1 MHSSTCLFVYVYG
14 HSWTIYPVSWK
25 KEQRH
30 QFQTG
35 PCECRSRGQKLT
47 LIHTSGW
54 MAAKLH
60 NKGLSGKHIFV
71 FFFILVTVNH
81 THFILSETENTH
93 TSVSLM
99 LTYSQGLSPN
109 WDDLYR
115 EKLLIVVNLVLS
127 EEVWGQEWGGVP
139 IPGFWLLVC
148 RGVGD
153 RQAGV
158 GLVYHVSLLAG
169 ERLRVLPEQLE

>member
-1 MHSSTCLFVYVYG
+1 MHSRACLFVYLYG
-14 HSWTIYPVSWK
+14 HSWTINPVSWK

-30 QFQTG
+30 KFQTG
-35 PCECRSRGQKLT
+35 LCECRSRGQKLT

-54 MAAKLH
+54 TAAKLH

-71 FFFILVTVNH
+71 FLFILVTVNH

-109 WDDLYR
+109 W
-115 EKLLIVVNLVLS
+115 LIS
-127 EEVWGQEWGGVP
+127 WEAAYCCESCAVWGSLLTLSVSGCWGQTG
-139 IPGFWLLVC
+139 WC
-148 RGVGD
+148 RVG
-153 RQAGV
+153 
-158 GLVYHVSLLAG
+158 VSLLAG
-169 ERLRVLPEQLE
+169 ERLHVLPEQLE

>member
-1 MHSSTCLFVYVYG
+1 MHSSSCLFVYLYG

-25 KEQRH
+25 KDQRH

-35 PCECRSRGQKLT
+35 PCDCRSRGEKLT

-54 MAAKLH
+54 TAAKLH

-71 FFFILVTVNH
+71 FFIILVTVNH

-109 WDDLYR
+109 DFYH
-115 EKLLIVVNLVLS
+115 EKLLIVVSLVLS
-127 EEVWGQEWGGVP
+127 EEVWGQEQGGVP
-139 IPGFWLLVC
+139 TPGFWLLLC

-158 GLVYHVSLLAG
+158 VSVVMWLLYHSSS
-169 ERLRVLPEQLE
+169 EECWTWK